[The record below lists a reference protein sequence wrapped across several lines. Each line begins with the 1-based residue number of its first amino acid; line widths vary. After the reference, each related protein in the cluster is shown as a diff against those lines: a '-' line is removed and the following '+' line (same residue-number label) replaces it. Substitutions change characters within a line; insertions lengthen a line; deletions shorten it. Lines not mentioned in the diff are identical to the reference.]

1 MAKKKKHP
9 TKYIFITGGVVSSLG
24 KGIASASIGRLMIA
38 HDLDVAMLKLDPY
51 INVDPGTM
59 NPYQHGEVYVTDDG
73 AETDLDLGHYE
84 RFTGRTT
91 SQLSSATT
99 GMVYS
104 TVIERERKGDFLGG
118 TVQVIP
124 HITGEIKSRVRR
136 LASETDADVVIV
148 EIGGTIG
155 DIESL
160 PFLEAIRQFAL
171 DEGKEHC
178 CYIHLTLVP
187 FIKAARE
194 LKTKPTQ
201 HSVRELRAIGIQP
214 DFLLCR
220 TEKPLDK
227 DTKEKIALYT
237 NVVEGAVI
245 EARDTE
251 VVYDIPLVFQD
262 QGLDNQILARL
273 GLGAGTAELDDWLTM
288 VDRCKNPG
296 AGEVT
301 IAVVGKYTTVRDSY
315 KSIIEALHH
324 GGIAGDVRVNIR
336 WVEATD
342 IEGEGAP
349 GDELGDVDGILFPG
363 GFGERGIRG
372 KIEAARYAREHD
384 VPYLGICLGL
394 QGAVI
399 EFAENICGVKG
410 ANSMEFDADCEEPVI
425 CLLDEQKK
433 VTRMGGTMRLGAYPC
448 VLKEGSR
455 SHEAYGT
462 PEISERH
469 RHRYELNNE
478 YRPLLE
484 KYGMAVTGASPD
496 GTLVEI
502 VEIPAHPWFVAV
514 QFHPELKSRP
524 LDPHPLFVNFVKA
537 SVENR
542 TRRKAAGLS
551 KAGGEAKR

>member
-1 MAKKKKHP
+1 MAKKKKQP

-91 SQLSSATT
+91 SQLSNATT

-136 LASETDADVVIV
+136 LAAETGADVVIV

-171 DEGKEHC
+171 DEGKENC

-262 QGLDNQILARL
+262 QRLDTLILERLGYDVGPADLDN
-273 GLGAGTAELDDWLTM
+273 WLTM
-288 VDRCKNPG
+288 VDRCKNPD

-301 IAVVGKYTTVRDSY
+301 IAVVGKYTAVRDSY

-324 GGIAGDVRVNIR
+324 GGIASDVRVNIR

-399 EFAENICGVKG
+399 EFAENVCGVKG

-484 KYGMAVTGASPD
+484 KYGMAVTGVSPD

-524 LDPHPLFVNFVKA
+524 LAPHPLFVNFVKA

-542 TRRKAAGLS
+542 ARRKA
-551 KAGGEAKR
+551 EAKA

>member
-1 MAKKKKHP
+1 MAKTKKQP
-9 TKYIFITGGVVSSLG
+9 TKFIFITGGVVSSLG

-91 SQLSSATT
+91 TQLSNATT

-104 TVIERERKGDFLGG
+104 TVIERERRGDFLGG

-136 LASETDADVVIV
+136 LADETGADVVIV

-171 DEGKEHC
+171 DEGRENC

-220 TEKPLDK
+220 TDKPLDK
-227 DTKEKIALYT
+227 GTKEKIALYT
-237 NVVEGAVI
+237 NVVEKAVI
-245 EARDTE
+245 EARDTDVIYE
-251 VVYDIPLVFQD
+251 IPLVFQE
-262 QGLDNQILARL
+262 QGLDGQILARL
-273 GLGAGTAELDDWLTM
+273 GLRAGSANLDDWLDM
-288 VDRCKNPG
+288 VDRCRN
-296 AGEVT
+296 ADGEVT
-301 IAVVGKYTTVRDSY
+301 IAVVGKYTTIRDSY

-324 GGIAGDVRVNIR
+324 GGIANNVRVDIR

-342 IEGEGAP
+342 IEMK
-349 GDELGDVDGILFPG
+349 DEPENKLGDVDGILFPG

-372 KIEAARYAREHD
+372 KKAAARYAREND
-384 VPYLGICLGL
+384 VPYFGICFGL
-394 QGAVI
+394 QGAVL
-399 EFAENICGVKG
+399 EFAENVCGVKG

-469 RHRYELNNE
+469 RHRYEVNNE

-484 KYGMAVTGASPD
+484 KYGMAVTGTSPD

-502 VEIPAHPWFVAV
+502 VEIPSHPWFVAV

-542 TRRKAAGLS
+542 ARVNAGV
-551 KAGGEAKR
+551 KT

>member
-1 MAKKKKHP
+1 MAKKKKQP

-91 SQLSSATT
+91 SQLSNATT

-262 QGLDNQILARL
+262 QGLDNQILTRL
-273 GLGAGTAELDDWLTM
+273 GLGTGTAELDDWLTM
-288 VDRCKNPG
+288 VDRCKNPS

-301 IAVVGKYTTVRDSY
+301 IAVVGKYTAVRDSY

-484 KYGMAVTGASPD
+484 KYGMAVTGVSPD

-524 LDPHPLFVNFVKA
+524 LAPHPLFVNFVKA

-542 TRRKAAGLS
+542 ARRKA
-551 KAGGEAKR
+551 EAKA

>member
-1 MAKKKKHP
+1 MAKKKKQP
-9 TKYIFITGGVVSSLG
+9 TKFIFITGGVVSSLG

-38 HDLDVAMLKLDPY
+38 HDLDIAMLKLDPY

-91 SQLSSATT
+91 SQLSNATT

-104 TVIERERKGDFLGG
+104 TVIERERRGDFLGG

-136 LASETDADVVIV
+136 LADETGADIVIV

-171 DEGKEHC
+171 DEGRENC

-220 TEKPLDK
+220 TDKPLDK

-237 NVVEGAVI
+237 NVVEKAVI
-245 EARDTE
+245 EARDTDVIYE
-251 VVYDIPLVFQD
+251 IPLVFQD
-262 QGLDNQILARL
+262 QSLDGQILARL
-273 GLGAGTAELDDWLTM
+273 GLRAGSADLDDWLDM
-288 VDRCKNPG
+288 VDRCRN
-296 AGEVT
+296 AVGEVT
-301 IAVVGKYTTVRDSY
+301 IAVVGKYTTIRDSY

-324 GGIAGDVRVNIR
+324 GGIANDMKVDIR

-342 IEGEGAP
+342 IEMK
-349 GDELGDVDGILFPG
+349 DEPEKKLGDVDGILFPG

-372 KIEAARYAREHD
+372 KMAAARYAREHD
-384 VPYLGICLGL
+384 VPYLGICFGL
-394 QGAVI
+394 QGAVL

-410 ANSMEFDADCEEPVI
+410 ANSMEFDADCKEPVI

-433 VTRMGGTMRLGAYPC
+433 VTRMGGTMRLGAYAC
-448 VLKEGSR
+448 VLKKGSR
-455 SHEAYGT
+455 SHNAYGT
-462 PEISERH
+462 LEISERH
-469 RHRYELNNE
+469 RHRYEVNNE

-484 KYGMAVTGASPD
+484 KYGMAVTGTSPD

-537 SVENR
+537 SVKNR
-542 TRRKAAGLS
+542 TRKKA
-551 KAGGEAKR
+551 KAEKL

>member
-1 MAKKKKHP
+1 MAKTKKQP
-9 TKYIFITGGVVSSLG
+9 TKFIFITGGVVSSLG

-38 HDLDVAMLKLDPY
+38 HDLEVAMLKLDPY

-91 SQLSSATT
+91 TQLSNATT

-104 TVIERERKGDFLGG
+104 TVIERERRGDFLGG

-124 HITGEIKSRVRR
+124 HITGEIKSRIRR
-136 LASETDADVVIV
+136 LADETGADVVIV

-171 DEGKEHC
+171 DEGRENC

-220 TEKPLDK
+220 TDKPLDK
-227 DTKEKIALYT
+227 GTKEKIALYT
-237 NVVEGAVI
+237 NVPEKAVV

-251 VVYDIPLVFQD
+251 VIYEIPLVFQE
-262 QGLDNQILARL
+262 QGLDGQILARL
-273 GLGAGTAELDDWLTM
+273 GLRAGSANLDDWLDM
-288 VDRCKNPG
+288 VDRCRNTD
-296 AGEVT
+296 GEVT
-301 IAVVGKYTTVRDSY
+301 IAIVGKYTTIRDSY

-324 GGIAGDVRVNIR
+324 GGIANNVRVDIR

-342 IEGEGAP
+342 IEMKDEP
-349 GDELGDVDGILFPG
+349 EKELGDVDGILFPG

-372 KIEAARYAREHD
+372 KKAAARYAREND
-384 VPYLGICLGL
+384 VPYLGICFGL
-394 QGAVI
+394 QGAVL
-399 EFAENICGVKG
+399 EFAENVCGVKG

-462 PEISERH
+462 LEISERH
-469 RHRYELNNE
+469 RHRYEVNNE

-484 KYGMAVTGASPD
+484 KYGMSVTGASPD

-502 VEIPAHPWFVAV
+502 IEIPSHPWFVAV

-537 SVENR
+537 SAENR
-542 TRRKAAGLS
+542 ARQKAEV
-551 KAGGEAKR
+551 KT

>member
-1 MAKKKKHP
+1 MAKKEKQP

-38 HDLDVAMLKLDPY
+38 HDLDVAILKLDPY

-73 AETDLDLGHYE
+73 AEADLDLGHYE

-91 SQLSSATT
+91 SQLSNATT

-104 TVIERERKGDFLGG
+104 TVIERERRGDFLGG

-124 HITGEIKSRVRR
+124 HITGEIKSRIRR
-136 LASETDADVVIV
+136 LADETGVDVIIV

-178 CYIHLTLVP
+178 CNIHLTLVP

-237 NVVEGAVI
+237 NVIEDAVI

-251 VVYDIPLVFQD
+251 VVYEIPLVLQD
-262 QGLDNQILARL
+262 QGLDTLILERL
-273 GLGAGTAELDDWLTM
+273 GYDAGTADLDDWLTM

-315 KSIIEALHH
+315 KSIIEALSH
-324 GGIAGDVRVNIR
+324 GGIGNDVRVNIR

-342 IEGEGAP
+342 IESEGAP
-349 GDELGDVDGILFPG
+349 AEELGDADGILFPG

-372 KIEAARYAREHD
+372 KIEAARYARERD
-384 VPYLGICLGL
+384 VPYLGICFGL
-394 QGAVI
+394 QGAVL
-399 EFAENICGVKG
+399 EFAENVCGVKG
-410 ANSMEFDADCEEPVI
+410 ANSMEFDADCDEPVI

-448 VLKEGSR
+448 VLKKGSR

-462 PEISERH
+462 LEISERH
-469 RHRYELNNE
+469 RHRYEVNNE

-542 TRRKAAGLS
+542 ARRKA
-551 KAGGEAKR
+551 EAKT